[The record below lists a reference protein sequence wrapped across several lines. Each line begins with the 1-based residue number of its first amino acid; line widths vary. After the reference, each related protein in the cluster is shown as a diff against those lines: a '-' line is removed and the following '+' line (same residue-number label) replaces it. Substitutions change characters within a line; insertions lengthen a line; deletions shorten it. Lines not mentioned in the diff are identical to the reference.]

1 MQERWKEW
9 IEDLCDK
16 NNNPPEEEEDMH
28 LETDTEY
35 FKRLLI
41 LFSDFEAAFSE
52 AEGKDAIP
60 AELLNALGAKG
71 KRELCDI
78 CNEIYVNGECP
89 DDFCD
94 SAIIAIERAWRSRLC
109 RF

>member
-35 FKRLLI
+35 FERLLI
-41 LFSDFEAAFSE
+41 LFSDFEAALSE
-52 AEGKDAIP
+52 LKM
-60 AELLNALGAKG
+60 
-71 KRELCDI
+71 
-78 CNEIYVNGECP
+78 
-89 DDFCD
+89 
-94 SAIIAIERAWRSRLC
+94 ERQKERMRYQQN
-109 RF
+109 F